1 VEEYGGPRIAF
12 VGGGSYQWGPKIILD
27 VALNEE
33 LRGASLVLH
42 DINAEAL
49 DDMHDWGT
57 KALSQADSELKL
69 EKTLHLEEAL
79 EGADFVVLSIS
90 TGGLEATALDLEIP
104 AQYGVVQTVG
114 DTVGPGGHFRALR
127 NIPVVVEIARAM
139 ERVCPEA
146 VLLNLTNPLT
156 ALTRAVTK
164 ETSIR
169 AIGLCHELFS
179 TLGMLSK
186 MFDAPEEAI
195 NVRVAGVNHFI
206 WVTKV
211 SVQGRNVTEEAF
223 RRISGGEAR
232 EIALAD
238 NAGEP
243 DPFVN
248 TWGFRTELCGLY
260 GYLPA
265 AGDRHLCE
273 FLPGYLWNEE
283 ERERLDLRVT
293 TVDVRRERLA
303 ADKDRVRRMIQGQEP
318 IPTERSREEI
328 SDIIAAMWTG
338 EDSVNIVNLPNAG
351 QIRDLPLGAVVETY
365 GAVNGNGA
373 SGVVFGELPEPV
385 AALVHPHVFNQEAIV
400 RAGLAGDR
408 DLALRAFLNDPL
420 VGNRPDVGQMF
431 GEMFEAQA
439 SYLPQFD
446 GTSS

>member
-1 VEEYGGPRIAF
+1 VEGHGGPKIAF

-27 VALNEE
+27 VALNED
-33 LRGASLVLH
+33 LRGGRMVLH

-49 DDMHDWGT
+49 DDMFDWGNR
-57 KALSQADSELKL
+57 ALDQADADLKL
-69 EKTLHLEEAL
+69 EKSQQLDEAL

-90 TGGLEATALDLEIP
+90 TGGLDATALDLEIP

-139 ERVCPEA
+139 ERACPDA

-164 ETSIR
+164 ATSIKSV
-169 AIGLCHELFS
+169 GLCHELFS

-186 MFDAPEEAI
+186 MFDAPEDTI

-206 WVTKV
+206 WVTNV
-211 SVQGRNVTEEAF
+211 SVHGRDVTEEAF
-223 RRISGGEAR
+223 RRISGGEAH

-238 NAGEP
+238 AAGDT

-248 TWGFRTELCGLY
+248 TWGFRTELCRLY

-273 FLPGYLWNEE
+273 FLPGYLRDQK
-283 ERERLDLRVT
+283 ERERLDIRVT

-303 ADKDRVRRMIQGQEP
+303 ADRDRVRRMGQGQDP
-318 IPTERSREEI
+318 IPTGRSREEI

-351 QIRDLPLGAVVETY
+351 QVRDLPLDAVVETY
-365 GAVNGNGA
+365 GAVNGTGT
-373 SGVVFGELPEPV
+373 SGIVFGELPTPV
-385 AALVHPHVFNQEAIV
+385 AALVHPHVFNQEAV
-400 RAGLAGDR
+400 VQAGLTGDR
-408 DLALRAFLNDPL
+408 DLAFRAFVNDPL
-420 VGNRPDVGQMF
+420 VGNQTGARQMF
-431 GEMFEAQA
+431 EEMLDAQA
-439 SYLPQFD
+439 AYLPQF
-446 GTSS
+446 